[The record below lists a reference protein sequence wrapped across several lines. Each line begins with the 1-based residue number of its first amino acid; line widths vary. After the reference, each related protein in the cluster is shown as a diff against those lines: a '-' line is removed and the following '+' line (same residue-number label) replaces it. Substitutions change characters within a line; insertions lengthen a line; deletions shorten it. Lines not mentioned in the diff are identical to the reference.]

1 MTLSRTFDQRQAELN
16 NLSSPLGGRIRPY
29 QSDVVL
35 PATLPRRASR
45 GSTPVRVP
53 DIDAAFDLFEIG
65 DGSTLSFHHHFR
77 NGDRLMNAV
86 LRTAAQRGLKN
97 LTIAPSSI
105 FPVHD
110 ELADLIR
117 NGVITNIITDYMK
130 GAVADCVTDGH
141 LQGLALLQSHGGRA
155 RAIASGQ
162 LRIDAAFIGASVA
175 DESGAATGR
184 QGEHACGPLGY
195 AMVDAA
201 FAKQTIVAAHHIAGD
216 RLTAAEIPGEQV
228 DALLQFE
235 NPGSPDGISFGA
247 TLPLETPAA
256 QKIGALVVDV
266 VTAAGL
272 LKNGFSF
279 QSGAGGYS
287 LGAVPFLGRA
297 MKERGLQGQFISG
310 GITSAHVEIVRQGAA
325 REIRDVQCFDEIA
338 VHSSGVDPWHKTI
351 SATQYASPL
360 HPNPTV
366 NELDVMLLGAIE
378 IDRNFNVNVVNG
390 GNGQIFGGPG
400 GHPDTAFGA
409 SLPIVT
415 TGLVGGGFAKLVDH
429 VRCISTPGDTV
440 DVVVTDCGMA
450 IHPDRKDLHQALDGT
465 GLPVV
470 PFDSLIDQAGS
481 LATKQQSPI
490 AGSPCALVEARD
502 GRILDVVYTR

>member
-1 MTLSRTFDQRQAELN
+1 MTQSRTFDQRQDDLSR
-16 NLSSPLGGRIRPY
+16 LSSPLGGRIRPY
-29 QSDVVL
+29 HCDSVL
-35 PATLPRRASR
+35 PPMLPQRASS
-45 GSTPVRVP
+45 GSPPIRLA
-53 DIDAAFDLFEIG
+53 DIEAAFDLFEIG
-65 DGSTLSFHHHFR
+65 NGSTLSFHHHFR
-77 NGDRLMNAV
+77 NADRLMNAV
-86 LRTAAQRGLKN
+86 LRTAAQRGLKG
-97 LTIAPSSI
+97 LTIAPSSM

-110 ELADLIR
+110 ELAEHIR
-117 NGVITNIITDYMK
+117 NGVIANIITDYMK
-130 GAVADCVTDGH
+130 GAVADSVTDGD

-162 LRIDAAFIGASVA
+162 LQIDAAFIGASEA

-184 QGEHACGPLGY
+184 LGEHACGPLGY

-201 FAKQTIVAAHHIAGD
+201 FAKHTVVAAHNISGK
-216 RLTAAEIPGEQV
+216 RLTAAEIPGTQV

-256 QKIGALVVDV
+256 RKIGAMVVEI

-272 LKNGFSF
+272 MKDGLSF

-297 MKERGLQGQFISG
+297 MEERGLKGHFISG
-310 GITSAHVEIVRQGAA
+310 GITSAHIEIVKRGAA

-338 VHSSGVDPWHKTI
+338 ARSSGMDPWHKAI

-366 NELDVMLLGAIE
+366 NQLDVMLLGAIE
-378 IDRNFNVNVVNG
+378 VDRAFNVNVVNG

-400 GHPDTAFGA
+400 GHPDAAFGA
-409 SLPIVT
+409 SLSIVT
-415 TGLVGGGFAKLVDH
+415 TGLVGGGYAKLVDH
-429 VRCISTPGDTV
+429 VRCVSTPGDSV
-440 DVVVTDCGMA
+440 DVVVTDCGIA
-450 IHPDRKDLHQALDGT
+450 VHPNRKHLHLTLKGA

-470 PFDSLIDQAGS
+470 PFESLIEQAG
-481 LATKQQSPI
+481 LRATKHQTPI
-490 AGSPCALVEARD
+490 TGSPCALVEARD